1 MVVVKKKI
9 PTQNVK
15 LYAFSVFIT
24 LLVTRIF
31 LHLSPNTNLN
41 LGSINI
47 HHLYIGCIL
56 LIISFILFVNQI
68 GHKYNYIMAG
78 VGTALILDELVYLIA
93 TDGSDLSYLSATS
106 VIGMFI
112 TVIIFFIL
120 MVGVYYGKSYAK
132 SFRKN

>member
-1 MVVVKKKI
+1 MKKKI

>member
-1 MVVVKKKI
+1 VVVVKKKI